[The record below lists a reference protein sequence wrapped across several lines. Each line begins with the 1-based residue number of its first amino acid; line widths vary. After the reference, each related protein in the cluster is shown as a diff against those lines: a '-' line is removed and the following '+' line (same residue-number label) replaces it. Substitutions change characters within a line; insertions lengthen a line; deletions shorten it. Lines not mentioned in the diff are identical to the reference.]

1 MGIQTIGSI
10 ASIPSE
16 LRRQIQGPDKE
27 TRIRAAKAIGNLVQ
41 TKALG
46 RTVLEEVNNH
56 VHTSY
61 SFSPYEPAA
70 AALGAWEAGLGIV
83 GSIDHDSIGAA
94 REMLDAAAGI
104 GIASTVGFELRCS
117 FLDTPF
123 ADRKINNPDSAG
135 IVYMCVHG
143 VPSSAIDAVDR
154 FLQPVRTVRNARNKK
169 QVEALNALIAASGL
183 DSIDFE
189 RDVVPLSRFSDGG
202 SITERHILHAFAGK
216 ILKMMPA
223 GTPVVSFLENNLKVP
238 VSGKIRQILLDAEN
252 PHYQYDLLGLLKGNY
267 LPRFFIQPTQEETID
282 VRDVVDFGLSIG
294 AIPAYAY
301 LGDIEESVTGDKKA
315 ERFEDAYLD
324 DLVAFLAGIGF
335 PAITY
340 MPPRNSAGQMDRLQ
354 KLCRKHNLMEISGV
368 DINSSRQSFNCPEL
382 LAPGCVHLVDS
393 AWALVA
399 HEKLVDHIPAW
410 GLFSREN
417 PLATRSLAQRI
428 AVYARLGRKMDPF
441 APESIIDHAKYELMQ
456 GA

>member
-1 MGIQTIGSI
+1 MGIHTKGSI

-16 LRRQIQGPDKE
+16 LRRQMHGPDKE
-27 TRIRAAKAIGNLVQ
+27 ARIRAAKELGRLVQ
-41 TKALG
+41 ANVLE

-56 VHTSY
+56 VHTTY

-117 FLDTPF
+117 FLDSPF

-143 VPSSAIDAVDR
+143 VPSHAIDTVDR
-154 FLQPVRTVRNARNKK
+154 FLQPLREVRNIRNRQ
-169 QVEALNALIAASGL
+169 QVKALNTLIATSGL
-183 DSIDFE
+183 DPIDFE
-189 RDVVPLSRFSDGG
+189 RDVEPLSRLADGG
-202 SITERHILHAFAGK
+202 SITERHILHAFAGN
-216 ILKMMPA
+216 ILRVVPA
-223 GTPVVSFLENNLKVP
+223 GTAVVSFLENNLQVP
-238 VSGKIRQILLDAEN
+238 VSGKIRQILLDADN

-267 LPRFFIQPTQEETID
+267 LPRFFIQPSREETLD
-282 VRDVVDFGLSIG
+282 VREVVDFGLSIG

-324 DLVAFLAGIGF
+324 ELVAFLAGIGF

-354 KLCRKHNLMEISGV
+354 ILCRKHNLMEISGV

-399 HEKLVDHIPAW
+399 HEKLVDHNPDW
-410 GLFSREN
+410 GLFSKNN
-417 PLATRSLAQRI
+417 PLATHPLAQRI
-428 AVYARLGRKMDPF
+428 AVYARLGREMDPF
-441 APESIIDHAKYELMQ
+441 TPESIIDHAKQELMQ